1 MNFKDF
7 DYVDSDKFSG
17 KIILTSFP
25 GLNQEG
31 KFDDTLFLLQLG
43 LFQNNNCAS
52 IVSFVEDKEFDS
64 LSGKD
69 YFVKKVYQHKLHWH
83 HLPISDLNAPNHEFK
98 LKWETTKVLLKNELM
113 EGKNIILHCRGGK
126 GRAGTAAAILLV
138 DFGYGKQEAIDLVR
152 ERRKGAI
159 ETEKQK
165 DFVLSYRAVN

>member
-7 DYVDSDKFSG
+7 DYIDSNKFSG

-25 GLNQEG
+25 GLNKEG
-31 KFDDTLFLLQLG
+31 KVDDTLFLLQLS
-43 LFQNNNCAS
+43 LFQNNNCS
-52 IVSFVEDKEFDS
+52 SVVSFVEDKEFES
-64 LSGKD
+64 LINKD
-69 YFVKKVYQHKLHWH
+69 YFVKKIYQYKLYWH

-98 LKWETTKVLLKNELM
+98 LKWETTKVLLKNELI

-126 GRAGTAAAILLV
+126 GRAGTVAAILLV
-138 DFGYGKQEAIDLVR
+138 DFGHDKKEAIDLVR

>member
-25 GLNQEG
+25 GLNNEG
-31 KFDDTLFLLQLG
+31 KFDDTLFLNQLSI
-43 LFQNNNCAS
+43 FQNNNCGS
-52 IVSFVEDKEFDS
+52 IVSFVEDSEFEF

-126 GRAGTAAAILLV
+126 GRAGTVAAIILV
-138 DFGYGKQEAIDLVR
+138 DFGHNKDEAINLVR
-152 ERRKGAI
+152 ARRKGAI

-165 DFVLSYRAVN
+165 NFILSYRASN

>member
-25 GLNQEG
+25 GLNHEG
-31 KFDDTLFLLQLG
+31 KFDDTLFLLQLS
-43 LFQNNNCAS
+43 LFQNNHCAS
-52 IVSFVEDKEFDS
+52 IVSFVEDKEFDL

-126 GRAGTAAAILLV
+126 GRAGTVAAILLV
-138 DFGYGKQEAIDLVR
+138 DFGHDKKEAIDLVR